1 EIMKHHVKKT
11 FTQDVLT
18 GLGSFGSL
26 YSIKNI
32 INNYDDPV
40 LVQSIDGVGTNTK
53 VAVMCG
59 KFENLGYDL
68 FSAATHDIVVMG
80 AKPITVLDYV

>member
-1 EIMKHHVKKT
+1 
-11 FTQDVLT
+11 
-18 GLGSFGSL
+18 SL
-26 YSIKNI
+26 KNI

-40 LVQSIDGVGTNTK
+40 LVQSIDGGGTKTK

-68 FSAATHDIVVMG
+68 FSSATNDIVVMG
-80 AKPITVLDYV
+80 AKPITFLDYVAIDKLDPAIMEEIVKGMSKACAE